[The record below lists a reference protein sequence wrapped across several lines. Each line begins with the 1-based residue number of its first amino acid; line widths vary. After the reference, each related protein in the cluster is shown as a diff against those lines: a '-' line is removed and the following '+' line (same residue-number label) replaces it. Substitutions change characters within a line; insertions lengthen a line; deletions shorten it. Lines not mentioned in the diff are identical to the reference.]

1 MWRGMRCGRW
11 IEGMVGGLRAWWVD
25 WGHWMCYSRIR
36 MNQGG
41 NGIFGDGKGM
51 NKFSISMD
59 RC

>member
-1 MWRGMRCGRW
+1 MWIG
-11 IEGMVGGLRAWWVD
+11 
-25 WGHWMCYSRIR
+25 SRIR

-59 RC
+59 CC